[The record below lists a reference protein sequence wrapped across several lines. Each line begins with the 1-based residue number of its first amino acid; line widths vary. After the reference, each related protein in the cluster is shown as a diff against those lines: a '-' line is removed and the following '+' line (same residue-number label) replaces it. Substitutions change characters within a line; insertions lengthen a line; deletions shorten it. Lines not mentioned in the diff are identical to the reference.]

1 MDIMHTQQSGIP
13 DAWEELLTE
22 YFFARNLRP
31 DTEWSYKKVVRGF
44 VRYFPNH
51 TFPATINQRDV
62 LGWRRHILR
71 EKKQSTHTWNNK
83 ITHLR
88 ALLNFAMQEE
98 MVQINKNPFNGCS
111 VQKDRKKKKTL
122 EKKQITAIYLLM
134 QQLDAEGDKVRFVQG
149 KVSALYPAW
158 YWLTV
163 LDTLRYT
170 GMRFNQ
176 LLHLKL
182 AHVNVDEGFIDL
194 HLEGSKTHR
203 EWRIPIVSSL
213 RPGLRHLICEAER
226 YGAEPVD
233 YLFDV
238 NRYIYGVNRRYEYS
252 EKSAFQKIRSF
263 FRRLSDKLGYH
274 VTPHRFRHTLATE
287 LMKSPDRNLHM
298 VKDLLG
304 HRNVNTTMEYVGLKL
319 DVVGEALEREL
330 RVYTDGRK
338 KNSDVLRE

>member
-1 MDIMHTQQSGIP
+1 MTWD
-13 DAWEELLTE
+13 DLLDE

-31 DTEWSYKKVVRGF
+31 DTEWSYKKVVKGF
-44 VRYFPNH
+44 VQYSAQH
-51 TFPATINQRDV
+51 TFPGLIKHRDV
-62 LGWRRHILR
+62 LTWRRYILK
-71 EKKQSTHTWNNK
+71 EKRQAAQTWNNK

-88 ALLNFAMQEE
+88 ALINFAMEE
-98 MVQINKNPFNGCS
+98 GLVQVAKNPFNGCS
-111 VQKDRKKKKTL
+111 VQKDKKKKKTL
-122 EKKQITAIYLLM
+122 EMKQITTVYLLM
-134 QQLDAEGDKVRFVQG
+134 QKLESEGEKARYVQG
-149 KVSALYPAW
+149 KLSALYPAW

-182 AHVNVDEGFIDL
+182 SHVNVREGFIDL

-213 RPGLRHLICEAER
+213 RPGLQHLIEVAEQS
-226 YGAEPVD
+226 GAGPTD

-238 NRYIYGVNRRYEYS
+238 NRYIYGVNQRYVYS
-252 EKSAFQKIRSF
+252 AKSAFQKVRSF
-263 FRRLSDKLGYH
+263 FRRLSHKLGYH

-304 HRNVNTTMEYVGLKL
+304 HRNINTTMEYIGLKL

-330 RVYTDGRK
+330 WIYTDGREK
-338 KNSDVLRE
+338 KCDVVRE